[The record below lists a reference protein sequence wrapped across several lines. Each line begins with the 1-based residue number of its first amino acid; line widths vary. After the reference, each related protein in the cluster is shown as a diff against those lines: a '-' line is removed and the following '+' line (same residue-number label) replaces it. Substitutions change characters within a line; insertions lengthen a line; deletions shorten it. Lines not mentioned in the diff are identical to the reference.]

1 MSGASG
7 VMRDERTAVVE
18 SASYRLAYLF
28 IAFALLLDVMY
39 RSLVRRESPWELL
52 AIIIVGGTIST
63 VYQGGHK
70 VLTRHSV
77 RLFVLTSLIA
87 GLVAAVV
94 AALRFLH

>member
-1 MSGASG
+1 MIGASG

-18 SASYRLAYLF
+18 NASYRLAYLF

-52 AIIIVGGTIST
+52 AIIIVGGVVST

-87 GLVAAVV
+87 GIVAAVV